1 MREFHH
7 IGMITDQQ
15 QAGEEWVEETRVWV
29 TNPLTD
35 PRKVEWLRFEPD
47 SPVTGPVR
55 DQPHIAYKVPT
66 GEFESYH
73 REANVILGP
82 FNPRPKMQVVFIE
95 EDGAVVEYLAYDDV
109 KDTPWG

>member
-1 MREFHH
+1 MEFDH
-7 IGMITDQQ
+7 IGMITTEKKADEMFVP
-15 QAGEEWVEETRVWV
+15 ATRVWV
-29 TNPLTD
+29 TDFRQHPHHI
-35 PRKVEWLRFEPD
+35 EWLRFEPD

-66 GEFESYH
+66 AEFESYH